1 MTLNHDNQQG
11 HWKSVYR
18 LSSIASIM
26 VLIIIPIQIAIYVIS
41 PIPKTIESWFLLF
54 HNSWLLG
61 LLHQDLLYLIN
72 NILVALMYL
81 GFYISLRK
89 YNESVMKIALLLGL
103 LGISAYFASCKAFEM
118 LTLSKLY
125 FAASS
130 ETVKS
135 MLLVAGQS
143 ALAEWQGTA
152 FLVYYVLNGITLVL
166 ISIVMIKSKLYG
178 KVAAWIG
185 LSAGILM
192 MIPSTTGTI
201 GLAFSL
207 ASLVPW
213 CVFCALVAIHFRKL
227 SKNQEY

>member
-1 MTLNHDNQQG
+1 MTLDKDNQPG
-11 HWKSVYR
+11 NWKSVYR
-18 LSSIASIM
+18 LSCIASIM

-54 HNSWLLG
+54 QNSWLLG

-81 GFYISLRK
+81 GFYVSLRK

-118 LTLSKLY
+118 LSLSKLY

-135 MLLVAGQS
+135 MLLIAGQS

-185 LSAGILM
+185 FSAGILM
-192 MIPSTTGTI
+192 MIPSTAGTI
-201 GLAFSL
+201 GLVFSL

-213 CVFCALVAIHFRKL
+213 CVFCALVAIQFNKL
-227 SKNQEY
+227 SKNQEN

>member
-1 MTLNHDNQQG
+1 MTLDKDNQPG
-11 HWKSVYR
+11 NWNSVYR

-81 GFYISLRK
+81 GFYVSLRK
-89 YNESVMKIALLLGL
+89 CNESVMKIALLLGL

-118 LTLSKLY
+118 LSLSKLY

-135 MLLVAGQS
+135 MLLVSGQS
-143 ALAEWQGTA
+143 ALAEW
-152 FLVYYVLNGITLVL
+152 
-166 ISIVMIKSKLYG
+166 
-178 KVAAWIG
+178 
-185 LSAGILM
+185 
-192 MIPSTTGTI
+192 
-201 GLAFSL
+201 
-207 ASLVPW
+207 
-213 CVFCALVAIHFRKL
+213 
-227 SKNQEY
+227 

>member
-1 MTLNHDNQQG
+1 
-11 HWKSVYR
+11 
-18 LSSIASIM
+18 M

-54 HNSWLLG
+54 HDSWLLG

-81 GFYISLRK
+81 GFYVSLKK

-118 LTLSKLY
+118 LSLSKLY

-185 LSAGILM
+185 FSAGILM
-192 MIPSTTGTI
+192 MIPSTAGTI
-201 GLAFSL
+201 GLVFSL

-213 CVFCALVAIHFRKL
+213 CVFCALVAIQFNKL
-227 SKNQEY
+227 SKNQEN